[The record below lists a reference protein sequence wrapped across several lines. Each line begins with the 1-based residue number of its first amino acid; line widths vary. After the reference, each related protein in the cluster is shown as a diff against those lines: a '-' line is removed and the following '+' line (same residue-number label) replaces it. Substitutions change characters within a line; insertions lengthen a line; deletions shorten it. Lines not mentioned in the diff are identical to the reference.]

1 MSEMACF
8 ASSIELFFRA
18 SSAYPLT
25 HPHPHRLLLFHHRQ
39 RLKSLQPLHLTPSN
53 HHNKAI
59 IALAS
64 VNGRPS
70 SLGKSN
76 NRNNRSKS
84 ATKKKEKDKAN
95 PWNDDVNVVDQT
107 HRSSTLNKKPASNS
121 ASSSKKQKNQRGG
134 STGRRSVE
142 EDSDPRKNLEEDSQ
156 ILVSGSMPVETEQVL
171 QTRVCRLIFLQC
183 TSSHYKLPQ
192 I

>member
-18 SSAYPLT
+18 SSSAHPLT
-25 HPHPHRLLLFHHRQ
+25 HPHLRLHHRQ
-39 RLKSLQPLHLTPSN
+39 RLKSLHPPHLTPSN
-53 HHNKAI
+53 HHGKAS

-70 SLGKSN
+70 SLGRSN
-76 NRNNRSKS
+76 SRNNRSKS
-84 ATKKKEKDKAN
+84 VTKKKEKDKAN

-142 EDSDPRKNLEEDSQ
+142 EDSDLRKNLEEDSQ

-171 QTRVCRLIFLQC
+171 QTRVRRFIFLQC